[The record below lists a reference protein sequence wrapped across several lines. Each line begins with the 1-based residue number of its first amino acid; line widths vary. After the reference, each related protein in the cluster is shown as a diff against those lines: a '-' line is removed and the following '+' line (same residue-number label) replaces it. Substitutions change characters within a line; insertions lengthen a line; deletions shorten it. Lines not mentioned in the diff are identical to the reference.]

1 MDLFPAVAIIKHSK
15 HAQIEVTVNSQ
26 TLSAASEVSFAPA
39 LIYSSIF
46 LALEH
51 LSESACELVIFI

>member
-15 HAQIEVTVNSQ
+15 HAQIELTVNSQ

-39 LIYSSIF
+39 LIYSRISQ
-46 LALEH
+46 A
-51 LSESACELVIFI
+51 SS